1 MRRWGKKL
9 ATVLCIL
16 LLCLMSVGCGKGK
29 DDGNQPTNT
38 PPEGPVQEERA
49 DVVIETEFGSLHYPE
64 QWSEFIKT
72 RQDKQEDRIKVEF
85 LAQLSDK
92 EYPLFNAVIGDG
104 DGVKVGEVTDAAG
117 QQRPVYIEM
126 TELEKDPDL
135 AENEQN
141 RLYAMQ
147 EDLNYLI
154 DHLK

>member
-72 RQDKQEDRIKVEF
+72 RQDKQDERIKVEF

>member
-1 MRRWGKKL
+1 M
-9 ATVLCIL
+9 VLCIL

-72 RQDKQEDRIKVEF
+72 RQDKQDERIKVEF

>member
-1 MRRWGKKL
+1 M
-9 ATVLCIL
+9 VLCIL

>member
-9 ATVLCIL
+9 AMVLCIL

-72 RQDKQEDRIKVEF
+72 RQDKQDERIKVEF

>member
-9 ATVLCIL
+9 AVVLCIL
-16 LLCLMSVGCGKGK
+16 LLCLMSVSCGKGK

-38 PPEGPVQEERA
+38 PPEGPAQEGRA
-49 DVVIETEFGSLHYPE
+49 DVAIETEFGSLHYPE

-72 RQDKQEDRIKVEF
+72 QQDKQEDYIKVEF
-85 LAQLSDK
+85 LAQINDK
-92 EYPLFNAVIGDG
+92 EYPLFNAVIGNG

-126 TELEKDPDL
+126 TELEEDPDL
-135 AENEQN
+135 VENEQN

>member
-9 ATVLCIL
+9 AMFFCIL

-29 DDGNQPTNT
+29 DDVDKSTT
-38 PPEGPVQEERA
+38 TTPEGTVQEERVDA
-49 DVVIETEFGSLHYPE
+49 VIETEFGSLHYPE
-64 QWSEFIKT
+64 QWSGFIKT
-72 RQDKQEDRIKVEF
+72 RQDKQDDHIKVEF
-85 LAQLSDK
+85 LAQINDK
-92 EYPLFNAVIGDG
+92 EYPLFNAVIGNG
-104 DGVKVGEVTDAAG
+104 DGVKVGDLTDAAG

-126 TELEKDPDL
+126 TELEEDPDL

-154 DHLK
+154 DNLK